1 MRSEFTKKFAEFLD
15 DHLKFTEWI
24 LNSFYILTNWK
35 VENAD
40 LYGNVVS
47 IRQYL
52 IIIYPNLFD
61 NQVQKS
67 ETLTNISWQESDIFL
82 RSNSQIMQSRQ
93 RILW

>member
-1 MRSEFTKKFAEFLD
+1 M
-15 DHLKFTEWI
+15 
-24 LNSFYILTNWK
+24 
-35 VENAD
+35 ENAD

-93 RILW
+93 RIL